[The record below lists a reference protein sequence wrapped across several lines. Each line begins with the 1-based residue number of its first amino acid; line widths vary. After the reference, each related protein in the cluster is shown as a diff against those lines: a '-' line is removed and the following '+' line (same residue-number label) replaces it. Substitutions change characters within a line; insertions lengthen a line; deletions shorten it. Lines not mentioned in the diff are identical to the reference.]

1 MKLERKIDVDG
12 QLLIV
17 KKIVNR
23 KGKLCLE
30 FSTTFNS
37 ESVRMEADFESNEER
52 DKTFVEMDELEAG
65 SILQVLKIQH
75 KAKKE
80 ERSKNG

>member
-1 MKLERKIDVDG
+1 MQLKRTIKVDG
-12 QLLIV
+12 QKLRV
-17 KKIVNR
+17 KKIGTDRLN
-23 KGKLCLE
+23 L
-30 FSTTFNS
+30 STTVDS
-37 ESVRMEADFESNEER
+37 DLVRMIAVFGTVEER